1 MKCFNHQKTS
11 AVCACGVCF
20 KGLCNDCM
28 QPIDDKFVCSTVCAE
43 RLQKIT
49 KLNNYAMSVYGI
61 DKSNGSKKVG
71 MRTAMLHFALGITFI
86 GFGAYSAVHF
96 GDWGLTCFTAV
107 SGLIFVV
114 QAYKTYKR
122 GLRL

>member
-1 MKCFNHQKTS
+1 
-11 AVCACGVCF
+11 
-20 KGLCNDCM
+20 M
-28 QPIDDKFVCSTVCAE
+28 QATDDKFVCSTVCAQ

-61 DKSNGSKKVG
+61 DKSKGSQKVG
-71 MRTAMLHFALGITFI
+71 VRTAMLHFALGITFI

-96 GDWGLTCFTAV
+96 GDWGLTCFASAV
-107 SGLIFVV
+107 GLIFVV

>member
-1 MKCFNHQKTS
+1 MHCFNHQKTS
-11 AVCACGVCF
+11 AVCACGVCL
-20 KGLCNDCM
+20 KGLCKECM
-28 QPIDDKFVCSTVCAE
+28 QPADDKFVCSLTCAQQ
-43 RLQKIT
+43 LQKIT

-61 DKSNGSKKVG
+61 NKSGGPQKVG
-71 MRTAMLHFALGITFI
+71 VRTAMLHFALGITFI

-96 GDWGLTCFTAV
+96 GDWGLTCFASAV
-107 SGLIFVV
+107 GLIFVV